1 MAHCDMAE
9 RLTDVVLPIVA
20 GWLHAMVPL
29 NIKRLGPQ
37 VDGSPSVAQTGV
49 DLDQQ
54 MNSTRAR
61 GQDTDEAKKKAIRSI
76 QPSSIRCKV
85 SPEKTGRYKFLIHCG
100 DGEDGSASLDF

>member
-1 MAHCDMAE
+1 MVHGVGISDNIGGRDRTPQSGMAHCDMAE

-49 DLDQQ
+49 DL
-54 MNSTRAR
+54 
-61 GQDTDEAKKKAIRSI
+61 
-76 QPSSIRCKV
+76 
-85 SPEKTGRYKFLIHCG
+85 
-100 DGEDGSASLDF
+100 